1 MFELVVER
9 TIAAAH
15 FLRNYAGP
23 CERLHGH
30 NYRVLVFIVGEQLDD
45 AGMLEDF
52 GVIKRAL
59 NAILERMDHTCL
71 NELPEFDALSPSAEN
86 IARVIGDALAAHP
99 WQRGRVDRVQV
110 WETPTQGAAY
120 LLPHRGAP
128 HQADTKS

>member
-30 NYRVLVFIVGEQLDD
+30 NYRVLVFLVGDTLDE

-52 GVIKRAL
+52 GAIKRVL
-59 NAILERMDHTCL
+59 NAILERMDHYCL
-71 NELPEFDALSPSAEN
+71 NDLPEFAALSPSAEN
-86 IARVIGDALAAHP
+86 IARVIAEGLAAQP

-110 WETPTQGAAY
+110 WETPMQGATY
-120 LLPHRGAP
+120 HLPHRGADAP
-128 HQADTKS
+128 R